1 MDAQVSDHAAQ
12 DDVPKVIEAIER
24 GPEVQKAL
32 RIMVVPISPDR
43 LLVSGEVTVPLDKPL
58 SSIARDLDVV
68 EGRVRHEVPKVHEM
82 FLSARVYSDP
92 DQADPPTEAFVVRSI
107 D

>member
-1 MDAQVSDHAAQ
+1 MDAQVSDDAAQ
-12 DDVPKVIEAIER
+12 DDAPKVIDAIER

-32 RIMVVPISPDR
+32 RIMVVPLAPGK

-68 EGRVRHEVPKVHEM
+68 EGRVRQEVPSVTEM

-92 DQADPPTEAFVVRSI
+92 DQADPPTEAFVVRSS

>member
-1 MDAQVSDHAAQ
+1 MDAHVSDEAARSEA
-12 DDVPKVIEAIER
+12 PKVIAAIEQ
-24 GPEVQKAL
+24 GPEVQKVL
-32 RIMVVPISPDR
+32 RLNIVTIAPGR
-43 LLVSGEVTVPLDKPL
+43 LLVAGEVSVPLDKPL

-68 EGRVRHEVPKVHEM
+68 EGRLRHEVPAVQEM

-92 DQADPPTEAFVVRSI
+92 DQAEPPTEAFVVRSS